1 MADMELV
8 KASKNLEN
16 ATAQLKDFNQSAGME
31 IAKQVGGD
39 LKKGVLDPFT
49 SAFATIPGVQT
60 LGAVGQTLFNKAF
73 AALKERREQ
82 NLLRQRLGLTK
93 EQFQQMKYQ
102 KEVTDAQKEY
112 ADQLSQGASNLLGLD
127 LNNFDI
133 ETGMVKYSENVTLS
147 IDRLNRL
154 NQIKLDKDEAYRQ
167 QQEKGASARIEA
179 ENRAEREAAEQRNI
193 FERIAGSIDGLAEG
207 IQNIKAEDVGKGLL
221 APIGLIG
228 GIIVSFVTGFV
239 AEVTKQF
246 NALKLVATKGVAG
259 FKTVATSLKG
269 LLKAITPN
277 FILATFESI
286 ADAVKGYKNI
296 IGGQLKKIPKAI
308 DIAADAS
315 KITEPFKSF
324 GRMVGNVKTFF
335 VNSKFFQG
343 ILKFG
348 DLLMDGIKAAVKPLQ
363 SLFSMIKSTSTSMA
377 AMAGSG
383 GVIGRIMAFAQG
395 FGRVL
400 GRLFLPVTIVMS
412 AFDLITGFIDGF
424 KESEG
429 DSIVSKFIDGVG
441 GGLSKLIGN
450 LVGIPLDL
458 LKKGVGF
465 ILGFLGFDDAKK
477 SLESFS
483 FKDLIMDIVKA
494 PFNLVSKAIDYIV
507 GVFTGENNVVEDLIS
522 GVANVAEAA
531 KGLLKGIL
539 RSILPSPKNEDGGV
553 MGWIKSQVSKVIPDK
568 VYEFAGLDPETGE
581 RLLPKASEES
591 LQAISDAGLA
601 DAYMQARNT
610 GNADEMERL
619 IRESEM
625 RKQGGAET
633 INVNNYNTD
642 NRSTSQSSTIT
653 STNITDPA
661 SMSGASMTMS

>member
-193 FERIAGSIDGLAEG
+193 FERIASSIDGLAEG

-228 GIIVSFVTGFV
+228 GIIVSFVTGFI

-383 GVIGRIMAFAQG
+383 GVIGRIMTFAQG

>member
-193 FERIAGSIDGLAEG
+193 FERIASSIDGLAEG

>member
-16 ATAQLKDFNQSAGME
+16 ATAQLRDFNESTGKE
-31 IAKQVGGD
+31 IALQIGGD

-49 SAFATIPGVQT
+49 SAFASVPGVQT

-93 EQFQQMKYQ
+93 EQFNQMKYQ

-112 ADQLSQGASNLLGLD
+112 AEQLEQGASNLLGLD

-154 NQIKLDKDEAYRQ
+154 NQLKLDKDEAYRQ

-179 ENRAEREAAEQRNI
+179 ENRAEREAADQRNI
-193 FERIAGSIDGLAEG
+193 FERIASSIDGLAEG

-228 GIIVSFVTGFV
+228 GIIVSFVGGFV
-239 AEVTKQF
+239 AEVKKQF
-246 NALKLVATKGVAG
+246 AALKLAVTGGIKGFTTLG
-259 FKTVATSLKG
+259 KSIGG
-269 LLKAITPN
+269 LIKAITPN
-277 FILATFESI
+277 FILNFFKSI
-286 ADAVKGYKNI
+286 QNTLSGMRGLLSSGLTK
-296 IGGQLKKIPKAI
+296 IGRAA
-308 DIAADAS
+308 DIAADS
-315 KITEPFKSF
+315 TKIGEIFKSF
-324 GRMVGNVKTFF
+324 RGMIASVKAFF

-343 ILKFG
+343 VVKFG
-348 DLLMDGIKAAVKPLQ
+348 DLLIDGIKAAVKPLQ

-383 GVIGRIMAFAQG
+383 GVIGRIMSFAQG

-429 DSIVSKFIDGVG
+429 NNIVSKFIDGVG

-450 LVGIPLDL
+450 LIGIPLDL
-458 LKKGVGF
+458 LKSGVSWIMGK
-465 ILGFLGFDDAKK
+465 LGFDGAVKF
-477 SLESFS
+477 LEGFS
-483 FKDLIMDIVKA
+483 FKELLMTIVKA
-494 PFNLVSKAIDYIV
+494 PWTLVSKAVDFIKDI
-507 GVFTGENNVVEDLIS
+507 FTSDDPVKTFLGGMRALADGAKNLL
-522 GVANVAEAA
+522 
-531 KGLLKGIL
+531 KGLLRMVLPNPKGN
-539 RSILPSPKNEDGGV
+539 PEDGKI
-553 MGWIKSQVSKVIPDK
+553 MRFIKTTAAKVIPDG
-568 VYEFAGLDPETGE
+568 VYKFAGIDPETGD
-581 RLLPKASEES
+581 RIMPKV
-591 LQAISDAGLA
+591 SDMQFMDIQEAGLGDQYAKAKAEGDA
-601 DAYMQARNT
+601 DT
-610 GNADEMERL
+610 MEQL
-619 IRESEM
+619 IKESAAFKE
-625 RKQGGAET
+625 KQQQT
-633 INVNNYNTD
+633 IINNFNNTD
-642 NRSTSQSSTIT
+642 NSIKQDSKTISSTPLI
-653 STNITDPA
+653 D
-661 SMSGASMTMS
+661 GAGMVGSQMQ

>member
-16 ATAQLKDFNQSAGME
+16 ATAQLRDFNQSAGIE

-49 SAFATIPGVQT
+49 SAFASVPGVQT

-93 EQFQQMKYQ
+93 EQFSQMKYQ

-112 ADQLSQGASNLLGLD
+112 AEQLEQGASNLLGLD

-154 NQIKLDKDEAYRQ
+154 NQLKLDKDEAYRQ
-167 QQEKGASARIEA
+167 KQEKGASARIEA
-179 ENRAEREAAEQRNI
+179 ENRAERDAADQRNI

-246 NALKLVATKGVAG
+246 NALKTVATKGVKG
-259 FKTVATSLKG
+259 FETVAKSLKG
-269 LLKAITPN
+269 LLKALTPN

-296 IGGQLKKIPKAI
+296 IGRQLSKIPKAV

-324 GRMVGNVKTFF
+324 GRMVGNVKKFF

-343 ILKFG
+343 VLKFG

-429 DSIVSKFIDGVG
+429 NNIVSKFIDGVG

-450 LVGIPLDL
+450 LIGIPLDL
-458 LKKGVGF
+458 LKKGVGM
-465 ILGFLGFDDAKK
+465 IMGFLGFDDAKK

-494 PFNLVSKAIDYIV
+494 PFKLVSKAVDFIKDI
-507 GVFTGENNVVEDLIS
+507 FTSDDPVKTFLGGMKALADGAKNLL
-522 GVANVAEAA
+522 
-531 KGLLKGIL
+531 KGLLRMVLPNPKGN
-539 RSILPSPKNEDGGV
+539 PEDGKI
-553 MGWIKSQVSKVIPDK
+553 MRFIKTTAAKVIPDG
-568 VYEFAGLDPETGE
+568 VYKFAGIDPETGD
-581 RLLPKASEES
+581 RIMPKV
-591 LQAISDAGLA
+591 SDMQFMDIQEAGLGDQYAKAKAEGDA
-601 DAYMQARNT
+601 DT
-610 GNADEMERL
+610 MEQL
-619 IRESEM
+619 IKESAAFKE
-625 RKQGGAET
+625 KQQQT
-633 INVNNYNTD
+633 IINNFNNTD
-642 NRSTSQSSTIT
+642 NSIKQNSQTLSTQSL
-653 STNITDPA
+653 TD
-661 SMSGASMTMS
+661 GAAMVGAR

>member
-16 ATAQLKDFNQSAGME
+16 ATAQLRDFNQSAGME
-31 IAKQVGGD
+31 IAQQIGGD

-49 SAFATIPGVQT
+49 SAFASVPGVQT

-93 EQFQQMKYQ
+93 EQFSQMKYQ

-112 ADQLSQGASNLLGLD
+112 AEQLEQGASNLLGLD

-154 NQIKLDKDEAYRQ
+154 NQLKLDKDEAYRQ
-167 QQEKGASARIEA
+167 KQEKGASARIEA
-179 ENRAEREAAEQRNI
+179 ENRAERDAADQRNI

-207 IQNIKAEDVGKGLL
+207 IANIKAEDVGKGLL

-228 GIIVSFVTGFV
+228 GIIVSFVGGFV
-239 AEVTKQF
+239 AEVKSQF
-246 NALKLVATKGVAG
+246 AALKLAVSGGMKGFATLGKSIQGLI
-259 FKTVATSLKG
+259 KT
-269 LLKAITPN
+269 ITPN
-277 FILATFESI
+277 FILNFFNSIKTTLTNMKASFTGLFRGADVVESVATDGKQVAGFFGRI
-286 ADAVKGYKNI
+286 KNM
-296 IGGQLKKIPKAI
+296 IGGI
-308 DIAADAS
+308 
-315 KITEPFKSF
+315 
-324 GRMVGNVKTFF
+324 KTFF
-335 VNSKFFQG
+335 MNNKFFTT
-343 ILKFG
+343 IVKFG
-348 DLLMDGIKAAVKPLQ
+348 DDLIAMVKSAFEPLRK
-363 SLFSMIKSTSTSMA
+363 LFGMIKSTSTSMA
-377 AMAGSG
+377 AMAGTG
-383 GVIGRIMAFAQG
+383 GTIGRIMSFAQG
-395 FGRVL
+395 FGRIL
-400 GRLFLPVTIVMS
+400 GKLFLPVTIVMS

-429 DSIVSKFIDGVG
+429 DSIVTKFIDGVG
-441 GGLSKLIGN
+441 GGLSKMIGN
-450 LVGIPLDL
+450 LIGIPLDL
-458 LKKGVGF
+458 LKKGVSM
-465 ILGFLGFDDAKK
+465 IVGFLGFEDASKAID
-477 SLESFS
+477 SFS

-494 PFNLVSKAIDYIV
+494 PFNLVSSAIDYIV
-507 GVFTGENNVVEDLIS
+507 GVFTGKNDLVADIIS

-601 DAYMQARNT
+601 DAYMQAKNT
-610 GNADEMERL
+610 GDADEMERL

-633 INVNNYNTD
+633 IIVNNNNVDASQRSDVRQISSSSLTD
-642 NRSTSQSSTIT
+642 SAA
-653 STNITDPA
+653 PA
-661 SMSGASMTMS
+661 GAYGYDW

>member
-16 ATAQLKDFNQSAGME
+16 ATAQLRDFNQSAGIE

-49 SAFATIPGVQT
+49 SAFASVPGVQT

-93 EQFQQMKYQ
+93 EQFSQMKYQ

-112 ADQLSQGASNLLGLD
+112 AEQLEQGASNLLGLD

-154 NQIKLDKDEAYRQ
+154 NQLKLDKDEAYRQ
-167 QQEKGASARIEA
+167 KQEKGASARIEA
-179 ENRAEREAAEQRNI
+179 ENRAERDAADQRNI

-246 NALKLVATKGVAG
+246 NALKTVATKGVKG
-259 FKTVATSLKG
+259 FTTVAKSLKG
-269 LLKAITPN
+269 LLKALTPN

-296 IGGQLKKIPKAI
+296 IGRQLSKIPKAV

-324 GRMVGNVKTFF
+324 GRMVGNVKKFF
-335 VNSKFFQG
+335 VNSKFFKG
-343 ILKFG
+343 VVKFG
-348 DLLMDGIKAAVKPLQ
+348 DLLMDGVKAAVKPLQ

-429 DSIVSKFIDGVG
+429 NNIVSKFIDGVG

-450 LVGIPLDL
+450 LIGIPLDL
-458 LKKGVGF
+458 LKKGVGM
-465 ILGFLGFDDAKK
+465 IMGFLGFDDAKK

-494 PFNLVSKAIDYIV
+494 PFKLVSKAVDFIKDI
-507 GVFTGENNVVEDLIS
+507 FTSDDPVKTFLGGMKALADGAKNLL
-522 GVANVAEAA
+522 
-531 KGLLKGIL
+531 KGLLRMVLPNPKGN
-539 RSILPSPKNEDGGV
+539 PEDGKI
-553 MGWIKSQVSKVIPDK
+553 MRFIKTTAAKVIPDG
-568 VYEFAGLDPETGE
+568 VYKFAGIDPETGD
-581 RLLPKASEES
+581 RIMPKVSDMQFMDIQEAGLGDQYAKAKAEGDADTMES
-591 LQAISDAGLA
+591 LIK
-601 DAYMQARNT
+601 
-610 GNADEMERL
+610 
-619 IRESEM
+619 ESAAFKE
-625 RKQGGAET
+625 KQQQT
-633 INVNNYNTD
+633 IINNFNNTD
-642 NRSTSQSSTIT
+642 NSIKQNSQTLSTQSL
-653 STNITDPA
+653 TD
-661 SMSGASMTMS
+661 GAAMVGAR